1 MSKTSFW
8 TFVTKNYKEETLFIT
23 FISDVQPEIF
33 QGKESFWNEGKHF
46 IYNTQKKG
54 PTWQNFEV
62 YSSRYCENW
71 I

>member
-1 MSKTSFW
+1 M
-8 TFVTKNYKEETLFIT
+8 T

-33 QGKESFWNEGKHF
+33 QGKESFWNKGKHF